1 MNRLPFRGA
10 SQPAAWA
17 MAFPFS
23 ETLSPSGA
31 ALLRDA
37 VEPKT
42 FPAGTVL
49 LTEGETCEAALLVR
63 KGKIRVYKTSP
74 SGREITLYVVEP
86 GEMCVLGISCL
97 LRDTR
102 YPACASAESETLT
115 VRIPAPAFRRLFR
128 EEPAVQQFV
137 LDLFAS
143 RLSSVIRLVEDVA
156 FRRMDERLSV
166 FLLQESGRAA
176 GISPVVSLSHE
187 QIATRLGTAREV
199 VSRLLSQLEDDGLVV
214 LGRGRVRILDPQG
227 LGRKSCTPVPILP
240 SALRKT

>member
-23 ETLSPSGA
+23 ETLSPRGA

-74 SGREITLYVVEP
+74 SGREITLVVVD
-86 GEMCVLGISCL
+86 GGMTTQGKKLM
-97 LRDTR
+97 DA
-102 YPACASAESETLT
+102 YMKKDNSA
-115 VRIPAPAFRRLFR
+115 
-128 EEPAVQQFV
+128 
-137 LDLFAS
+137 
-143 RLSSVIRLVEDVA
+143 
-156 FRRMDERLSV
+156 
-166 FLLQESGRAA
+166 
-176 GISPVVSLSHE
+176 
-187 QIATRLGTAREV
+187 ATRSSSAGTTWATTG
-199 VSRLLSQLEDDGLVV
+199 S
-214 LGRGRVRILDPQG
+214 
-227 LGRKSCTPVPILP
+227 
-240 SALRKT
+240 